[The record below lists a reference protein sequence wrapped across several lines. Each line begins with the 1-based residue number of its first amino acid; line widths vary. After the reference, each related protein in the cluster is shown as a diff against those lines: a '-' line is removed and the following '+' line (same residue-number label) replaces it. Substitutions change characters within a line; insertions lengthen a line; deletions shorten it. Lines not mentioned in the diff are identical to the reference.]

1 VRESIETI
9 CETACE
15 TISVIVPVHNRQ
27 HLIGDALAS
36 IVAQGCAPI
45 EIVVVDDGSTDDTAE
60 VVRRFGGGV
69 KYLHQEHA
77 GVAVARNRGLAE
89 SVGEWVAFLDSDDI
103 WLEGAL
109 SSAARHLRRRPE
121 VGLVHG
127 RTEIVRLPDAAG
139 HRPRFREGDRPEHR
153 PLLGSML
160 VRRSCF
166 DRVGT
171 FDPRLKRSEDLDWL
185 ARATEAGI
193 QAAAIDEVWL
203 RYRVHAT
210 NITNDIG
217 ATTSSMVETVKRRLD
232 RKRAGSNE

>member
-1 VRESIETI
+1 MRESIETI
-9 CETACE
+9 CE
-15 TISVIVPVHNRQ
+15 TISVIVPVHDRQ

-36 IVAQGCAPI
+36 IVAQCCVPI

-60 VVRRFGGGV
+60 AVKRVGVDV
-69 KYLHQEHA
+69 KYVRQARA

-89 SVGEWVAFLDSDDI
+89 SVGEWIAFLDSDDV

-109 SSAARHLRRRPE
+109 SSAARHLSRRPE

-127 RTEIVRLPDAAG
+127 LTEIVRLADAAG
-139 HRPRFREGDRPEHR
+139 HRPRFREGDPPEHR

-160 VRRSCF
+160 IRRNCF

-171 FDPRLKRSEDLDWL
+171 FDPRLRRSEDLDWL
-185 ARATEAGI
+185 ARAAEAGI
-193 QAAAIDEVWL
+193 QAAKIDEVWL

-232 RKRAGSNE
+232 RRRAGSNE